1 MLEDLKQIVWQTNM
15 DLVKYGLVI
24 FTWGN
29 VSGIDRDKGLV
40 AIKPS
45 GLAYEDMAPED
56 ICIVD
61 MDGKLVEGK
70 FRPSSDTGTHL
81 EIYKAFENVGGVVHT
96 HSEYATSWA
105 QAQRDLKICGTTH
118 GDSFYGDVPCTRA
131 MTDAEINI
139 GDYEENTGKVIAEC
153 FAQRKLNPEYMPAV
167 LVANHGPFTWGKDA
181 FEALHNSVILE
192 SVAKMAFVTH
202 SLNPNMPMNNLLT
215 EKHFMRKHG
224 PNAYYGQSK

>member
-45 GLAYEDMAPED
+45 GLAYEDMTPED

-61 MDGKLVEGK
+61 MNGKLVEGK

-81 EIYKAFENVGGVVHT
+81 EIYKAFEGKIKGIFDPSNFIQCGQQIIPT
-96 HSEYATSWA
+96 YEML
-105 QAQRDLKICGTTH
+105 RDYI
-118 GDSFYGDVPCTRA
+118 
-131 MTDAEINI
+131 
-139 GDYEENTGKVIAEC
+139 DYFHVKDCLFEGGKVRPAGLGDGHIVELLEM
-153 FAQRKLNPEYMPAV
+153 FAKEKDGEHFLTLEPHLKVFDGLSALENEGGTADQLKDDYTYPTNRAAFDAAADALDACLEKAGLN
-167 LVANHGPFTWGKDA
+167 G
-181 FEALHNSVILE
+181 
-192 SVAKMAFVTH
+192 VTV
-202 SLNPNMPMNNLLT
+202 
-215 EKHFMRKHG
+215 RG
-224 PNAYYGQSK
+224 